1 MQYGQGSVVG
11 ELGRD
16 QVCLFPDECVEQEF
30 VLAKKL
36 VVLDT
41 STFDGLLGLALP
53 GLAHVQQDT
62 EAQRSSWLFFSPRTS
77 FRAYQRVGSIP
88 CASPSRPDPET

>member
-62 EAQRSSWLFFSPRTS
+62 EAQRSS
-77 FRAYQRVGSIP
+77 
-88 CASPSRPDPET
+88 